1 MNKYISSLLV
11 LLFAVLAYMALSQSN
26 NAILFTSATAIIALG
41 ISLFNFYF
49 QHFWSAHKLS
59 CTLISASYNGSNIK
73 AYYSFENVG
82 TFEELIIGGTFVFP
96 EEDPSKFSYVSMRNE
111 DDFMPEVMDP
121 FILKP
126 KEIVLKSF
134 SLEIS
139 PDELTKH
146 LNKNV
151 GEEFEQI
158 IDMKI
163 DFINPTT
170 RRKAAK
176 LVKCGKLRSTKNY
189 LHMGKMY
196 FRQTNLLEGEMLPI

>member
-1 MNKYISSLLV
+1 MV
-11 LLFAVLAYMALSQSN
+11 LSQSD
-26 NAILFTSATAIIALG
+26 NANLSTSATAVIALG
-41 ISLFNFYF
+41 VSLFNFYF

-73 AYYSFENVG
+73 AYYTFENVG

-111 DDFMPEVMDP
+111 DDFLPEIMDP

-126 KEIVLKSF
+126 KQIVLKSF
-134 SLEIS
+134 SLIIP
-139 PDELTKH
+139 PDELAKH
-146 LNKNV
+146 LNKNI

-176 LVKCGKLRSTKNY
+176 LVRCAKLRSTKNHI
-189 LHMGKMY
+189 HMGKMY
-196 FRQTNLLEGEMLPI
+196 FRQTELLEGEMLRI